1 MKSRALQ
8 ISSLSFEQIHLEWMN
23 ASKGGELFM
32 RIPMLAM
39 LKSYDT
45 AIWVRVLG
53 TILTSLTSFMM
64 RPFLVFY
71 LYDKLQGSII
81 LSMLIIGLQPLCGM
95 IVNLY
100 AGGLSDRYGRKPIM
114 LASLFVQ
121 ACSVA
126 CYVGASEVWQYALIA
141 IINGCGGA
149 LFMPA
154 ANAQVSDVVPLD
166 KRAEVFALL
175 HTALNLGSA
184 LGPLTG
190 LLLFTWN
197 PSLIFIICSVALLLY
212 AGLVWWKV
220 PETLPVRSKEQEV
233 AFKTK
238 PKVRW
243 LDHKTLLWIT
253 VLAMPVNLLYAQVES
268 TFPLHLQQHFDN
280 YKSVFATII
289 TFNGAIVIIL
299 QMWIAKR
306 SESFPTYRV
315 IAVSYFLFMLVAFG
329 YGYIPILALLLVV
342 EFLFTIGEMLYG
354 PQSQKVV
361 SMIAPEE
368 HRGWYFSI
376 YGMNWQLSRAIGPV
390 VGGYLMSR
398 FSGETMFTILA
409 GVILI
414 AGIAQTWVTREI
426 QGKTEAKYAEKQLA
440 G

>member
-1 MKSRALQ
+1 
-8 ISSLSFEQIHLEWMN
+8 
-23 ASKGGELFM
+23 
-32 RIPMLAM
+32 MLR
-39 LKSYDT
+39 SYDT

-81 LSMLIIGLQPLCGM
+81 LSMMIIGLQPLCGM

-114 LASLFVQ
+114 LASLLIQ

-126 CYVGASEVWQYALIA
+126 CYIGASEVWHYALIA
-141 IINGCGGA
+141 IVSGCGGA

-154 ANAQVSDVVPLD
+154 ANAQVSDVVPVD

-184 LGPLTG
+184 LGPLIG
-190 LLLFTWN
+190 LLLFTWK
-197 PSLIFIICSVALLLY
+197 PSLIFMVCSVALLLY
-212 AGLVWWKV
+212 AGLVWRKV
-220 PETLPVRSKEQEV
+220 PETLPKRSKEQEI
-233 AFKTK
+233 AYKIK

-243 LDHKTLLWIT
+243 FDHKTLLWIT
-253 VLAMPVNLLYAQVES
+253 LLAMPVNLLYAQVES

-289 TFNGAIVIIL
+289 TFNGCMVIAL
-299 QMWIAKR
+299 QLWIAKR
-306 SESFPTYRV
+306 SESFPTYR
-315 IAVSYFLFMLVAFG
+315 IIGVSYFLFMLVALG
-329 YGYIPILALLLVV
+329 YGYVPVLSLLLVV
-342 EFLFTIGEMLYG
+342 EFIFTIGEMLYG
-354 PQSQKVV
+354 PHSQKVV

-390 VGGYLMSR
+390 VGGFLMTR
-398 FSGETMFTILA
+398 FSGGTMFTILA

-414 AGIAQTWVTREI
+414 AGMAQTWIIREVHE
-426 QGKTEAKYAEKQLA
+426 KTEVKSAENQVA
-440 G
+440 V